1 MITDRERQILGWI
14 RENPSITQKE
24 LAEKAHISRSSV
36 AVHVS
41 NLTRKG
47 AILGRRY
54 ILQESPYIAVVGAA
68 CIDVIGWPERD
79 ADGAEQLEGTV
90 RSVASGSAR
99 SVAQFLAHLDH
110 QVRLVSVFGDDANA
124 ERLMDGCR
132 RDGVDISDSLVSR
145 GLETASNV
153 YMTRPN
159 GTRRLVLR
167 DAKAF
172 ELLTADYLAAHLD
185 VIDRAAV
192 CVVDSSVPPESRSFL
207 WQNVHAP
214 LFFAPSATDRRQP
227 LEVDLQRPELV
238 KLDVRLLGEVLD
250 RELRDRASIRT
261 AADELL
267 SRGPLALFIPLDE
280 GGMYCASQSERAFLP
295 WAGGP
300 IPQSNEF
307 SDAMTAGI
315 AWGWVQDLG
324 VRRSAQAGLVA
335 ASACANARGA
345 TRVSLN
351 DRSMRM
357 RLGMSVREPG
367 E

>member
-54 ILQESPYIAVVGAA
+54 ILQESPYVAVVGAA

-79 ADGAEQLEGTV
+79 ADGVERLAGTV
-90 RSVASGSAR
+90 RSVASGSAH
-99 SVAQFLAHLDH
+99 SVARFLAHLER

-124 ERLMDGCR
+124 ERLMESCQ
-132 RDGVDISDSLVSR
+132 RDGIDIGDSLVSR
-145 GLETASNV
+145 GLETASNIF
-153 YMTRPN
+153 MTCPN

-172 ELLTADYLAAHLD
+172 DLLTADYLAAHLD
-185 VIDRAAV
+185 VIDRAAI

-207 WQNVHAP
+207 WQNAHSP
-214 LFFAPSATDRRQP
+214 LFFAPSAADRRQP
-227 LEVDLQRPELV
+227 LEDDLARPELV
-238 KLDVRLLGEVLD
+238 KLDVHLLEEVLE
-250 RELRDRASIRT
+250 RELCDRTSLRM
-261 AADELL
+261 AADKILA
-267 SRGPLALFIPLDE
+267 RGPLALFIPLDD

-300 IPQSNEF
+300 IPQSSEF

-315 AWGWVQDLG
+315 TWGWVQGLG
-324 VRRSAQAGLVA
+324 VRKSAQAGLVA

-357 RLGMSVREPG
+357 RMGMSVREL
-367 E
+367 EK